1 VRIEPFQ
8 LERWMTK
15 YEVNVRWD
23 IAESG
28 IYPMSSRELLD
39 MLPPEERQSDLDRLL
54 DLRLGYSEACGS
66 AELRGLL
73 AATYENTSPD
83 EILVTTGAIEA
94 NFLLFNELL
103 SVGDR
108 VVAVSPA
115 YQQLHSVAKAIGCDV
130 ALWTL
135 RDDDGF
141 RFDLDDLRAL
151 ATPGTRMIVVNSP
164 HNPTGA
170 MLSEEQLREIYALA
184 EELDAWVLSDEA
196 YRWLDLEGSPPLAP
210 PMRNLGPRAISTGTF
225 SKPFGLPGLRIG
237 WIAAPEEIVRRCWGL
252 RDYIS
257 LSPGKLNDA
266 LAVLAFRNRDQIVE
280 RTRRIVGENLPFAT
294 RWFAENADLV
304 SWTPPRGGILALMK
318 YQLELPSLQVAN
330 HLAEDYSVMLA
341 PGSAFGYEGYLRIG
355 VGNTPDIFAEGLR
368 QTAVCLRDLA
378 EAGVPWRSAEKAAAT
393 V

>member
-8 LERWMTK
+8 LERWMTT
-15 YEVNVRWD
+15 YEMDVQWD

-28 IYPMSSRELLD
+28 IFPMSTREILDLL
-39 MLPPEERQSDLDRLL
+39 PAAERESTLERLL
-54 DLRLGYSEACGS
+54 DTRLGYSEARGS

-103 SVGDR
+103 SAGDR
-108 VVAVSPA
+108 VVAVNPA
-115 YQQLHSVAKAIGCDV
+115 YQQLNSVPRAIGCDV
-130 ALWTL
+130 ALWKL
-135 RDDDGF
+135 RRNGGF
-141 RFDLDDLRAL
+141 HYEIDDLRAL
-151 ATPGTRMIVVNSP
+151 ATPGTRMIVINTP

-170 MLSEEQLREIYALA
+170 MLSAADLAEIYAIA
-184 EELDAWVLSDEA
+184 EERDAWVLSDEA
-196 YRWLDLEGSPPLAP
+196 YRWLDLPGSAPLAP

-237 WIAAPEEIVRRCWGL
+237 WIAAPEEIVQRCWGL

-266 LAVLAFRNRDQIVE
+266 LAVIAFRHREQISA
-280 RTRRIVGENLPFAT
+280 RTRAIVAENLDFAEG
-294 RWFAENADLV
+294 WFAENGDLV
-304 SWTPPRGGILALMK
+304 SWTPPMGGLLALMK
-318 YQLELPSLQVAN
+318 YELEIPSLDLAN
-330 HLAEDYSVMLA
+330 RLAEDYSVMLA

-355 VGNTPDIFAEGLR
+355 IGSTPPVFAEGLW
-368 QTAVCLRDLA
+368 QTARCLRELRD
-378 EAGVPWRSAEKAAAT
+378 
-393 V
+393 

>member
-28 IYPMSSRELLD
+28 IYPMSFRELLD
-39 MLPPEERQSDLDRLL
+39 LLPPEERQCELDRLL

-66 AELRGLL
+66 AELRGLI
-73 AATYENTSPD
+73 AATYERTSPD
-83 EILVTTGAIEA
+83 DILVTTGAIEA

-103 SVGDR
+103 SAGDR
-108 VVAVSPA
+108 VVAVNPA

-135 RDDDGF
+135 RDEGGF
-141 RFDLDDLRAL
+141 CFDLDDLRAL

-196 YRWLDLEGSPPLAP
+196 YRWLDLPGNSPLAP

-237 WIAAPEEIVRRCWGL
+237 WIAAPEDVVRRCWGL

-280 RTRRIVGENLPFAT
+280 RTRRIVAANLPFAEH
-294 RWFAENADLV
+294 WFAENEELV

-318 YQLELPSLQVAN
+318 YQLDLPSLQLAN
-330 HLAEDYSVMLA
+330 RLAEDYSVMLA

-355 VGNTPDIFAEGLR
+355 AGNNPDIFAEGLR
-368 QTAVCLRDLA
+368 QTARCLRDLA
-378 EAGVPWRSAEKAAAT
+378 EAGVPWQSAEMAAAT
-393 V
+393 A

>member
-15 YEVNVRWD
+15 YEVMVKWD

-28 IYPMSSRELLD
+28 IYPMSLREILDLL
-39 MLPPEERQSDLDRLL
+39 PTAERETELDRLL
-54 DLRLGYSEACGS
+54 NLRLGYSEACGS
-66 AELRGLL
+66 AELRSLL
-73 AATYENTSPD
+73 AGTYENTSPD

-94 NFLLFNELL
+94 NFLLLNELL
-103 SVGDR
+103 SAGDR

-135 RDDDGF
+135 RDDGGF
-141 RFDLDDLRAL
+141 HFDLDDLRAL
-151 ATPGTRMIVVNSP
+151 ATSGTRMIVINTP

-170 MLSEEQLREIYALA
+170 MLSEQDLREIYALA
-184 EELDAWVLSDEA
+184 EEIDAWVLSDEA
-196 YRWLDLEGSPPLAP
+196 YRWLDLPGSPPLAP

-237 WIAAPEEIVRRCWGL
+237 WIAAPEDVVRRCWGL

-266 LAVLAFRNRDQIVE
+266 LAVLAFRHRNQIVE
-280 RTRRIVGENLPFAT
+280 RTRQIVAENLPFAE
-294 RWFAENADLV
+294 RWFAENEDLV

-318 YQLELPSLQVAN
+318 YQLDLPSLEVAN
-330 HLAEDYSVMLA
+330 LLAEDYSVMLA

-355 VGNTPDIFAEGLR
+355 VGNSPAIFAEGLR
-368 QTAVCLRDLA
+368 QTARCLRDLSS
-378 EAGVPWRSAEKAAAT
+378 AGLLGRSSEFAASIA
-393 V
+393 

>member
-1 VRIEPFQ
+1 MRIEPFQ

-39 MLPPEERQSDLDRLL
+39 LLPPEERQSELDRLL

-66 AELRGLL
+66 AELRGLI

-83 EILVTTGAIEA
+83 DILVTTGAIEA

-103 SVGDR
+103 SAGDR

-135 RDDDGF
+135 RDDGGF

-170 MLSEEQLREIYALA
+170 MLSGGAAQGDLCAGRGARRLGA
-184 EELDAWVLSDEA
+184 E
-196 YRWLDLEGSPPLAP
+196 
-210 PMRNLGPRAISTGTF
+210 
-225 SKPFGLPGLRIG
+225 
-237 WIAAPEEIVRRCWGL
+237 
-252 RDYIS
+252 
-257 LSPGKLNDA
+257 
-266 LAVLAFRNRDQIVE
+266 
-280 RTRRIVGENLPFAT
+280 
-294 RWFAENADLV
+294 
-304 SWTPPRGGILALMK
+304 
-318 YQLELPSLQVAN
+318 
-330 HLAEDYSVMLA
+330 
-341 PGSAFGYEGYLRIG
+341 
-355 VGNTPDIFAEGLR
+355 
-368 QTAVCLRDLA
+368 
-378 EAGVPWRSAEKAAAT
+378 
-393 V
+393 

>member
-8 LERWMTK
+8 LERWMTT
-15 YEVNVRWD
+15 YETKVDWD

-28 IYPMSSRELLD
+28 VYPMSSRQILDLLA
-39 MLPPEERQSDLDRLL
+39 PEERQAELDRLL
-54 DLRLGYSEACGS
+54 NLRLGYSEACGS
-66 AELRGLL
+66 AELRGLI
-73 AATYENTSPD
+73 ADTYEKTSPD

-103 SVGDR
+103 SAGDR
-108 VVAVSPA
+108 VVIVSPA

-130 ALWTL
+130 APWNL
-135 RDDDGF
+135 RDDGGF
-141 RFDLDDLRAL
+141 RFNLDDLRAL
-151 ATPGTRMIVVNSP
+151 ATPGTRMIVVNTP

-170 MLSEEQLREIYALA
+170 MLSELELRQVYGLA

-196 YRWLDLEGSPPLAP
+196 YRWLDLPGSPPLAR

-237 WIAAPEEIVRRCWGL
+237 WIAAPEDVVRRCWGL

-266 LAVLAFRNRDQIVE
+266 LAVIAFRHRDQIVE
-280 RTRRIVGENLPFAT
+280 RTRRIVAENLPFAE

-304 SWTPPRGGILALMK
+304 SWTPPRGGILALMS
-318 YQLELPSLQVAN
+318 YRLDLPSLELAN
-330 HLAEDYSVMLA
+330 RLAEDYSVMLA

-355 VGNTPDIFAEGLR
+355 VGNTPAIFAEGLQ
-368 QTAVCLRDLA
+368 QTARCVRNLA
-378 EAGVPWRSAEKAAAT
+378 EAGVPRRSAEMAVAT
-393 V
+393 A